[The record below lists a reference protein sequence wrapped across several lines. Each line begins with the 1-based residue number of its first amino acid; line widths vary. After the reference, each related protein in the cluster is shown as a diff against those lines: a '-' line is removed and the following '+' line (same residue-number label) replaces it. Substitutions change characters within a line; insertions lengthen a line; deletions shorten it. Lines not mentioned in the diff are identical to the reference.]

1 MALHIPA
8 DWRAS
13 AEQILTN
20 NWRKVLVLGATD
32 RGKSTYCDFLVRHIG
47 QSGHKIAF
55 VDADVGQ
62 KDVGPP
68 ATISLAY
75 SDGQAGLATAEL
87 AGMYFVGSTS
97 PARHFLPM
105 VVGTRKMLDTADAPF
120 VTIDTTGLI
129 TGSGRVLKA
138 YQIESIQPDV
148 IIALEIGTEL
158 DVILNA
164 HRHYPV
170 VRLQSSRE
178 AQAKS
183 PGARR
188 RQREL
193 AFQSYFQYAKHIT
206 LDLENLIFSRSILF
220 NGVPVEDPRFVYAE
234 QTPDGLLAVRQTRLP
249 EKPHNI
255 YLLTKGF
262 ERNRLCGVANQR
274 NDCLG
279 VGIVSAFDFRNKTVT
294 ILTPVA
300 EQNISILQFGEMYVD
315 PADFTSGRAHPEHF

>member
-8 DWRAS
+8 DWHAS

-47 QSGHKIAF
+47 QAGYKIAF

-75 SDGQAGLATAEL
+75 PDGETGLAKAEL
-87 AGMYFVGSTS
+87 AGMYFVGSIS

-105 VVGTRKMLDTADAPF
+105 VVGTRKMLETAEAPF
-120 VTIDTTGLI
+120 LTIDTTGLI

-148 IIALEIGTEL
+148 IVALEIGTEL
-158 DVILNA
+158 DAILNA

-178 AQAKS
+178 ARPKT

-188 RQREL
+188 RQRER
-193 AFQSYFQYAKHIT
+193 AFQSYFQRAKQIT
-206 LDLENLIFSRSILF
+206 LDIAELIFSRSTLF
-220 NGVPVEDPRFVYAE
+220 NGLPVEDPRFIYAE
-234 QTPDGLLAVRQTRLP
+234 QTPDGLVAVRYALLN
-249 EKPHNI
+249 EKPRNVFM
-255 YLLTKGF
+255 LKKGF
-262 ERNRLCGVANQR
+262 ERNRLCGLADQR

-279 VGIVSAFDFRNKTVT
+279 VGIITAFDFQNKTVT
-294 ILTPVA
+294 LLTPVA
-300 EQNISILQFGEMYVD
+300 KQNIRILQVGEMYVD
-315 PADFTSGRAHPEHF
+315 SERFESGRAYPEHF